1 MAQVVFQQGRTVLA
15 CYGRHRHRHRHH
27 KRLGQLGPRQVQY
40 FLRLIELALFVV
52 SSLLTYFAFIG

>member
-15 CYGRHRHRHRHH
+15 CYGRHRHH